1 MLSFLLPHI
10 LLLVASASSSGHLLP
25 LREAAVA
32 APDMPEEQEGTISR
46 GSVLERGHFPQIT
59 TVNDRPAPIG
69 QNEQMCKIGLE
80 YKGCGWNGCWEGNLV
95 TTMACSC
102 MKERA
107 LCPPQV
113 RT

>member
-32 APDMPEEQEGTISR
+32 APDNQRSKKGPSLVAL
-46 GSVLERGHFPQIT
+46 SWERGHFPQIT
-59 TVNDRPAPIG
+59 TVNDRPALLG

-95 TTMACSC
+95 TTMACSW